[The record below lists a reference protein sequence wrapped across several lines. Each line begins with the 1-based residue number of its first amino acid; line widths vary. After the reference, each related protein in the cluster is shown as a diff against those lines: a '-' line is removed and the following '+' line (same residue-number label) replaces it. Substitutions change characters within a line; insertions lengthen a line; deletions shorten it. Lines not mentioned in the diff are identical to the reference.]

1 MVCRKDGMP
10 THTYDMDATYTFQGQ
25 MHRWTW
31 KETFGFKTAKSPD
44 QQDELV
50 QFQNGTQD
58 RSRGIKLKKKH
69 QSEFRKKLAR

>member
-1 MVCRKDGMP
+1 MVYRKDGMA

-25 MHRWTW
+25 MHRWTL
-31 KETFGFKTAKSPD
+31 KETFGFKMDSPD

-58 RSRGIKLKKKH
+58 RSRGIK
-69 QSEFRKKLAR
+69 F